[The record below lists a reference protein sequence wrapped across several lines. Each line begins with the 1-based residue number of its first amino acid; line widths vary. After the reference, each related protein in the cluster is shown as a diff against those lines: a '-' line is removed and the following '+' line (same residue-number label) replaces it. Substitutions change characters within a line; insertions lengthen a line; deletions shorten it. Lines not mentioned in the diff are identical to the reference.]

1 MLLYVC
7 MCAAAVCHSTDPTG
21 YAWEG
26 TLERS
31 WDAIEEDET
40 GKLKINMA
48 VAKQQ
53 RQRCAPV
60 YPIATLCLY
69 T

>member
-1 MLLYVC
+1 
-7 MCAAAVCHSTDPTG
+7 MCATAVWHSTDATG

-40 GKLKINMA
+40 GKLKINMV

-53 RQRCAPV
+53 RQRCV
-60 YPIATLCLY
+60 LVCPIATLSLY

>member
-1 MLLYVC
+1 MCVCVCGLLYL
-7 MCAAAVCHSTDPTG
+7 TDPTG

-53 RQRCAPV
+53 RQRCVFLSISTTPPR
-60 YPIATLCLY
+60 YYIRS
-69 T
+69 

>member
-1 MLLYVC
+1 LC
-7 MCAAAVCHSTDPTG
+7 CEDAKG

-40 GKLKINMA
+40 GKLKIDMA

-53 RQRCAPV
+53 RQR
-60 YPIATLCLY
+60 
-69 T
+69 